1 MLMARSGFHR
11 PVIPVLLVWLAVLPA
26 LAADFWANK
35 PYQHWSKEE
44 TSRMLE
50 ESPWATSLSLGGFQ
64 NVLTGSNASTAQV
77 NPAPRGQSGAPGY
90 RGEMETNPTITYNLQ
105 FRSAEPI
112 REAQVRSSQLISHYD
127 AMSAEQKAAFDA
139 NAGKFLAVKFPDRV
153 VVSVTF
159 HSNVQGYES
168 SLRNYWARQSLP
180 TLSMSVY
187 LDAGKERLSL
197 MGYSFKEDTFQFIFP
212 RPKQVGPNEKLG
224 VEFMHPR
231 INQIG
236 QQRILQEFSL
246 KKMLVNGEPV
256 F

>member
-1 MLMARSGFHR
+1 MARSSFHR
-11 PVIPVLLVWLAVLPA
+11 RVVSVVLVCLAVLPA
-26 LAADFWANK
+26 LAADFWTKK

-64 NVLTGSNASTAQV
+64 TNIT
-77 NPAPRGQSGAPGY
+77 SGDTTSDNSY

-112 REAQVRSSQLISHYD
+112 REAQVRSSQLNSHYD
-127 AMSAEQKAAFDA
+127 AMSAEQKAVFDA

-153 VVSVTF
+153 VVFVTF
-159 HSNVQGYES
+159 HTNVQGYES
-168 SLRNYWARQSLP
+168 LLRNYWSRQSLA

-187 LDAGKERLSL
+187 LNAGQEKLSL
-197 MGYSFKEDTFQFIFP
+197 LGYSFKEDAFQFIFP
-212 RPKQVGPNEKLG
+212 RPKQIGPNEKVG
-224 VEFMHPR
+224 VEFVHPR
-231 INQIG
+231 INVIG
-236 QQRILQEFSL
+236 EQRILQEFSL

>member
-1 MLMARSGFHR
+1 MASSVFYRLVVS
-11 PVIPVLLVWLAVLPA
+11 IPLLSLAVPA
-26 LAADFWANK
+26 LGADFWTKK

-50 ESPWATSLSLGGFQ
+50 ESPWATTLTLGGVQ

-77 NPAPRGQSGAPGY
+77 NPAPRGQSGTPGY
-90 RGEMETNPTITYNLQ
+90 RGEMETDPTISYTLQ

-112 REAQVRSSQLISHYD
+112 REAQVRSSRLNSHYD
-127 AMSAEQKAAFDA
+127 AMTAEQKAAFDA
-139 NAGKFLAVKFPDRV
+139 SAGKFLAVKFPDRV

-159 HSNVQGYES
+159 HTNVQGYES
-168 SLRNYWARQSLP
+168 ELRSYWGRQTLP
-180 TLSMSVY
+180 TLSMSVF

-197 MGYSFKEDTFQFIFP
+197 MDYSFKEDTFQFTFP
-212 RPKQVGPNEKLG
+212 RPKQVGPDEKLG
-224 VEFMHPR
+224 VEFVHPR
-231 INQIG
+231 INVIG
-236 QQRILQEFSL
+236 QRRVLQEFSL